1 MRFFY
6 KILFVL
12 TVSVSVVSCDSR
24 GVFVDDETLAVVDDK
39 KLTISHVK
47 GIFSPG
53 MTPQDS
59 LILLESYV
67 NMWVR
72 QQLKVRE
79 AEMLFSESTADIEQ
93 MVNDYRNS
101 LLTHKLDQY
110 YIDHNIDT
118 LITEAEIAKY
128 YNERRSDFL
137 LDRAIVKGRIVRLPQ
152 NYRQK
157 AKLKE
162 LMPGEGE
169 KYKDFHDMALKNGFT
184 VYEFNS
190 WTDFPEFYA
199 ELPVGRQTN
208 YEAILN
214 ADGVT
219 EMTQDDDLY
228 YVYITDRKK
237 VGDVAPLERVR
248 SSIRQIIFHQRRL
261 DILRNYEDS
270 IYRHAIETDLAKIKV
285 N

>member
-1 MRFFY
+1 MRVVY
-6 KILFVL
+6 KILFVIVAAL
-12 TVSVSVVSCDSR
+12 AVASCDSR
-24 GVFVDDETLAVVDDK
+24 GVFVEDETLAVVADK
-39 KLTISHVK
+39 KLTLSQVE
-47 GIFSPG
+47 GIFPPG

-93 MVNDYRNS
+93 MVDDYRNS

-110 YIDHNIDT
+110 YIDNNIDT
-118 LITEAEIAKY
+118 LITEGEIAKY

-137 LDRAIVKGRIVRLPQ
+137 LDRAIVKGRIVRLPHD
-152 NYRQK
+152 YRQK

-169 KYKDFHDMALKNGFT
+169 KYKDFHDIALKNGFA
-184 VYEFNS
+184 VSEFNS

-199 ELPVGRQTN
+199 ELPLGRQAD
-208 YEAILN
+208 YDALLN
-214 ADGVT
+214 SKGVT
-219 EMTQDDDLY
+219 EMTQGNDLY
-228 YVYITDRKK
+228 YIYITDRKK
-237 VGDVAPLERVR
+237 PGDVAPLERVR

-261 DILRNYEDS
+261 DILRSYEDS
-270 IYRHAIETDLAKIKV
+270 IYRHALETDLAKIKV